1 MSDKSKFTNHQISSK
16 DSSQKRL
23 FENVL
28 KWFFLVMTNK
38 FTSSRSSESYWN
50 LIFIAFTICYNLILL
65 FFLMILTANDYCENE
80 NKNDFNKRRLSL
92 ILAWKIFDK
101 ES

>member
-1 MSDKSKFTNHQISSK
+1 
-16 DSSQKRL
+16 
-23 FENVL
+23 
-28 KWFFLVMTNK
+28 MTNK

-101 ES
+101 ESWSGDAASWPQTWQRNAIL